1 MTMGKD
7 FMDLRAIEFVP
18 LSEVKAKLS
27 EFVRKTS
34 SGAKRVALTTNG
46 RPSAVLM
53 SYEDYLKFMGQRA
66 DVEAKYPIRKI
77 SLSAWRKEKANQES
91 VRDTIL
97 NLFDPSK
104 LSRKGQKNYKARLI
118 RRYRDRKS

>member
-1 MTMGKD
+1 
-7 FMDLRAIEFVP
+7 MDLRAMEFVP

-27 EFVRKTS
+27 EFVRKTAA
-34 SGAKRVALTTNG
+34 GAKRVALTTNG

-53 SYEDYLKFMGQRA
+53 SYEDYLKFMDQEP
-66 DVEAKYPIRKI
+66 DTETKYPIRKI
-77 SLSAWRKEKANQES
+77 SLSEWRKEKANQES

-104 LSRKGQKNYKARLI
+104 LSCKGQKNYKERI
-118 RRYRDRKS
+118 VRRYRDRKS